1 MNIIEEETL
10 LSPTAAKE
18 EADKVLSL
26 SNSFYER
33 GGNKF
38 STLGASAYL
47 DSLNDYVEKYSETN
61 PVIDANFS
69 GLVAAARSKLSLL
82 FNVPVVDM
90 PNAGRVGFHVFDDR
104 ANGAQADWHL
114 DLAFQNVRWPE
125 PFSSPFSFTVPLSLP
140 DNIGGLDYVDEEGQ
154 EQYKPY
160 TVGNIYISSGLFLHR
175 IANPIPFKE
184 GQNRITLQGH
194 GALLSFSNTAVVY
207 F

>member
-1 MNIIEEETL
+1 
-10 LSPTAAKE
+10 
-18 EADKVLSL
+18 
-26 SNSFYER
+26 
-33 GGNKF
+33 
-38 STLGASAYL
+38 
-47 DSLNDYVEKYSETN
+47 
-61 PVIDANFS
+61 
-69 GLVAAARSKLSLL
+69 
-82 FNVPVVDM
+82 
-90 PNAGRVGFHVFDDR
+90 VGFHVFDDR
-104 ANGAQADWHL
+104 ANGAQADWHF

-184 GQNRITLQGH
+184 GQTRITLQGH
-194 GALLSFSNTAVVY
+194 GALLSFSNTAVIY